1 MDMHFRGNGS
11 AWLGGGGGVCGRWY
25 VEEEKILTVEL
36 GLSGLKLFSSVS
48 SAPSYLTLVFC
59 CYVSVGFTTVT
70 LWGREVS
77 NIYI

>member
-48 SAPSYLTLVFC
+48 SAPSYLTLVLLLC
-59 CYVSVGFTTVT
+59 VCRLYDCYTVGK
-70 LWGREVS
+70 RS
-77 NIYI
+77 Q